1 MLVRFARVCV
11 PFLIVSSALSAQEAS
26 STQTAKVP
34 AKETCSIAGVVV
46 KLGTNEPLSKAHVL
60 LSKWDNPRS
69 GYSTQTDG
77 SGHFAILKIE
87 PGRYRLQV
95 QRTGYLSQFYGEDP
109 SARRGAV
116 LALSS
121 GNDIPDLLFHMVPPA
136 IISGRITDEDGE
148 PIPHVVIEAMR
159 RNTWEG
165 RRQLQIYGQAQTND
179 LGEFRL
185 SELAKGRYLLRAK
198 FHDWRLAPKEA
209 VDQGSASQT
218 GYAPVYFPGT
228 TDEAR
233 AIPIDLAQGEEM
245 SSVNFTLIPLRTL
258 HVRGHV
264 FDAVTGEP
272 AKECSLTLVHHDPN
286 ASNLA
291 DYAEGNTSCEKG
303 VFQFSDVPPGTY
315 IVYAVVNDSGKQ
327 RLAHT
332 PINLINTS
340 SDDVT
345 LTVGQGIELAGRVL
359 VEGRAS
365 LDLSQIHFWLRDREQ
380 YFHYGGHAALRADG
394 TLTIENIPEGNYY
407 IDAGGPSTGAAPDTY
422 LKSARANGQE
432 VLEKGLKVGAG
443 GDQGPL
449 EIVLDTGGTSIEG
462 SVTDENGLPSLGA
475 IVALVPD
482 VDRRTQFRLYMDAT
496 TDHHGQFVLRGVT
509 PGAYKLFSWKEIED
523 HGWEN
528 PEFLAPFES
537 QGTRVI
543 AEENGHIA
551 VRLKLVPTEKPK

>member
-60 LSKWDNPRS
+60 LYKWDNPRS

-198 FHDWRLAPKEA
+198 FHDWRLAPKRRSIKA
-209 VDQGSASQT
+209 QRIKLDMLRCI
-218 GYAPVYFPGT
+218 FPG
-228 TDEAR
+228 
-233 AIPIDLAQGEEM
+233 
-245 SSVNFTLIPLRTL
+245 
-258 HVRGHV
+258 
-264 FDAVTGEP
+264 
-272 AKECSLTLVHHDPN
+272 
-286 ASNLA
+286 
-291 DYAEGNTSCEKG
+291 
-303 VFQFSDVPPGTY
+303 PPT
-315 IVYAVVNDSGKQ
+315 K
-327 RLAHT
+327 
-332 PINLINTS
+332 
-340 SDDVT
+340 
-345 LTVGQGIELAGRVL
+345 
-359 VEGRAS
+359 
-365 LDLSQIHFWLRDREQ
+365 
-380 YFHYGGHAALRADG
+380 
-394 TLTIENIPEGNYY
+394 
-407 IDAGGPSTGAAPDTY
+407 
-422 LKSARANGQE
+422 
-432 VLEKGLKVGAG
+432 
-443 GDQGPL
+443 
-449 EIVLDTGGTSIEG
+449 
-462 SVTDENGLPSLGA
+462 
-475 IVALVPD
+475 
-482 VDRRTQFRLYMDAT
+482 
-496 TDHHGQFVLRGVT
+496 
-509 PGAYKLFSWKEIED
+509 
-523 HGWEN
+523 
-528 PEFLAPFES
+528 LAPFPLTWRREKKC
-537 QGTRVI
+537 R
-543 AEENGHIA
+543 
-551 VRLKLVPTEKPK
+551 RLISP